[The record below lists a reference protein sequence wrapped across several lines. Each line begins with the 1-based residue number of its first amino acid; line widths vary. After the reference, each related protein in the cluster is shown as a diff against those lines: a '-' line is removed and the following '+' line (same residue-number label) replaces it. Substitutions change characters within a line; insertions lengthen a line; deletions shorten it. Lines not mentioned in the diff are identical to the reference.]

1 MSQNLLAWQIAL
13 DSLNR
18 MLANKNLTKPIA
30 SKVGVEFFECQFGQI
45 ALETPRPKRPVT
57 GAKLWLTFKPEIQ
70 QTSKLEKI
78 EKTKGRYNKLNATNG
93 SKLGKGFSAWTILI
107 KDTEINKK
115 VLIDKVIAAI
125 AGEKILSTPVRSE
138 LPNQNIENNP
148 KALESRRTISHEI
161 DNENGGIQA
170 TIDSLDSDT
179 YDLELLEDIAAIE
192 EDDVESPTEKQELRD
207 ARRGQGKF
215 RKNTTAIWGGDEKCA
230 VTGLQIPALLNAS
243 HIKPWRDCDSKREK
257 LSGCNGILL
266 CVHLDRLFDRYLI
279 GFEKTSMS
287 SPRVRSLICSPKLK
301 SKFSLL
307 GIIGITG
314 SLNLDLTMIEGSNL
328 VELEKNLDIH
338 LAKVQLEI

>member
-1 MSQNLLAWQIAL
+1 MSENLLAWQIAL
-13 DSLNR
+13 ASLDQ
-18 MLANKNLTKPIA
+18 MLVNKKLSKSLA
-30 SKVGVEFFECQFGQI
+30 SAVRVKFFECQLGQI
-45 ALETPRPKRPVT
+45 ALEIAGKGRSPTQ
-57 GAKLWLTFKPEIQ
+57 AKFWLSFKPDVQSDMEVIAYERGK
-70 QTSKLEKI
+70 TRFGKLNIKNSKLGEDYPAWSIVVDNNNDNRYSLIASLISSITGDKFLNINAASGLKNADTQDNAISLIALRTISSDEKDGSGKHQI
-78 EKTKGRYNKLNATNG
+78 TNG
-93 SKLGKGFSAWTILI
+93 S
-107 KDTEINKK
+107 TE
-115 VLIDKVIAAI
+115 
-125 AGEKILSTPVRSE
+125 E
-138 LPNQNIENNP
+138 NI
-148 KALESRRTISHEI
+148 
-161 DNENGGIQA
+161 
-170 TIDSLDSDT
+170 

-192 EDDVESPTEKQELRD
+192 DDEDDVPAEKQELKN

-314 SLNLDLTMIEGSNL
+314 SLNLDLSMIEGSNL